1 MTAATVLFCSGLALV
16 LYVIFAY
23 PLLLRFVPARLP
35 GKHTPSPLPRT
46 VSVIIAVR
54 NGEAW
59 LQRKLESIFNL
70 SYPRECLQVIVVSD
84 GSTDRTEE
92 IAQQFAGVQV
102 ISIPPSGKAV
112 ALNRG
117 MALARNEILFF
128 TDVRQEL
135 DPGSLRALTAA
146 FDDPEVGVATGEL
159 IIRKGSTT
167 GENNVGLYWTYEK
180 WIRKRHSA
188 VGSVL
193 GATGAIYT
201 IRRVLARPMP
211 ADTLLD
217 DVYVPMAACL
227 DGYRIVFVE
236 EARAYD
242 TPTALDTEFRR
253 KVRTQA
259 GVYQLVGALPRV
271 LSPSNPMWVHFLSHK
286 IGRVLLPF
294 ALVAMLISGCFLPA
308 PWALLV
314 TALQVGFYAVALLDG
329 FLPERF
335 PLKRVSSL
343 ARTFVVLMAAAAC
356 GAGILFLPSGTFWKT
371 PTKTSA

>member
-1 MTAATVLFCSGLALV
+1 
-16 LYVIFAY
+16 
-23 PLLLRFVPARLP
+23 
-35 GKHTPSPLPRT
+35 
-46 VSVIIAVR
+46 
-54 NGEAW
+54 
-59 LQRKLESIFNL
+59 
-70 SYPRECLQVIVVSD
+70 
-84 GSTDRTEE
+84 
-92 IAQQFAGVQV
+92 
-102 ISIPPSGKAV
+102 
-112 ALNRG
+112 
-117 MALARNEILFF
+117 
-128 TDVRQEL
+128 
-135 DPGSLRALTAA
+135 
-146 FDDPEVGVATGEL
+146 
-159 IIRKGSTT
+159 
-167 GENNVGLYWTYEK
+167 
-180 WIRKRHSA
+180 
-188 VGSVL
+188 
-193 GATGAIYT
+193 
-201 IRRVLARPMP
+201 MP

-356 GAGILFLPSGTFWKT
+356 GAGILFLPSGAFWKT